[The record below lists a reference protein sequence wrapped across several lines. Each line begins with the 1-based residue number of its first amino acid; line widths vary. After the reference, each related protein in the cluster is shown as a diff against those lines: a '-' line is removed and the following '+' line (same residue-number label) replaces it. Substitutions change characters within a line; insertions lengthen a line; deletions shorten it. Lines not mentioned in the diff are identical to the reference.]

1 MANGKPEQTGQK
13 PIKVCKDCG
22 TQLIKDVNWWK
33 SFIGQCK
40 YVCTTCYTEQRAERR
55 LAAKAKALGIKVLDA
70 YNSTK
75 QGYVYLIRNPAWM
88 GWHKIGMAVDAEDRL
103 KSYQTGSPHR
113 DYELVHKVLC
123 KDRRKAEA
131 FMHEKLSGFTQRNE
145 WFEVTQAEAL
155 AVFRLLQERKFCL

>member
-1 MANGKPEQTGQK
+1 
-13 PIKVCKDCG
+13 
-22 TQLIKDVNWWK
+22 
-33 SFIGQCK
+33 
-40 YVCTTCYTEQRAERR
+40 
-55 LAAKAKALGIKVLDA
+55 
-70 YNSTK
+70 
-75 QGYVYLIRNPAWM
+75 
-88 GWHKIGMAVDAEDRL
+88 MAVDAEDRL